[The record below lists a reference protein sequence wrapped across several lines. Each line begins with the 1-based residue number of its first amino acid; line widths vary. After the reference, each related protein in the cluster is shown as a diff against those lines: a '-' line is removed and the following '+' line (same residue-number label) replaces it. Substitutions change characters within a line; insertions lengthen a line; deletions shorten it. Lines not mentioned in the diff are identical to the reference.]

1 MTKHSK
7 PKRHKHYRAKPVYG
21 IPPILL
27 RTENAEDQ
35 VKNLE
40 RASRDAL
47 LKFHFGTADE
57 KEFSMLLRALVVIHR
72 LTNAFEEEAE
82 LREPI
87 TKAIVALLEMQI
99 LWERGEGFDSD
110 RLALIEDS
118 FEPGIEVLKK
128 STIFDTLEAL
138 SYFDSNYQEVM
149 GNLRR
154 YVRQGL
160 DEGDESL
167 AEVARKGAL

>member
-47 LKFHFGTADE
+47 LKFHFGT
-57 KEFSMLLRALVVIHR
+57 
-72 LTNAFEEEAE
+72 
-82 LREPI
+82 
-87 TKAIVALLEMQI
+87 
-99 LWERGEGFDSD
+99 
-110 RLALIEDS
+110 
-118 FEPGIEVLKK
+118 
-128 STIFDTLEAL
+128 
-138 SYFDSNYQEVM
+138 
-149 GNLRR
+149 
-154 YVRQGL
+154 
-160 DEGDESL
+160 
-167 AEVARKGAL
+167 

>member
-57 KEFSMLLRALVVIHR
+57 EEFSMILRALVVIHR

-87 TKAIVALLEMQI
+87 TKAIVALLEMQM
-99 LWERGEGFDSD
+99 LWGLRLGSFGAHRG
-110 RLALIEDS
+110 LL
-118 FEPGIEVLKK
+118 
-128 STIFDTLEAL
+128 
-138 SYFDSNYQEVM
+138 
-149 GNLRR
+149 
-154 YVRQGL
+154 
-160 DEGDESL
+160 
-167 AEVARKGAL
+167 

>member
-1 MTKHSK
+1 M
-7 PKRHKHYRAKPVYG
+7 
-21 IPPILL
+21 I
-27 RTENAEDQ
+27 
-35 VKNLE
+35 
-40 RASRDAL
+40 
-47 LKFHFGTADE
+47 
-57 KEFSMLLRALVVIHR
+57 LRALVVIHR

-110 RLALIEDS
+110 RLALIEDA

>member
-57 KEFSMLLRALVVIHR
+57 EEFSMI
-72 LTNAFEEEAE
+72 
-82 LREPI
+82 
-87 TKAIVALLEMQI
+87 
-99 LWERGEGFDSD
+99 
-110 RLALIEDS
+110 
-118 FEPGIEVLKK
+118 LKK